1 MVKGSE
7 NRELWERIT
16 SHRLDDPNA
25 RLTFTAR
32 LAREN
37 GWTIGY
43 SLRVVHE
50 YRRFVF
56 LAMTAGHAVT
66 PSEEVDQVWHLHL
79 VYTRDYWGT
88 FCEQVL
94 REPLHHGPTL
104 GGKREAGRFDTQYRR
119 TLEAY
124 ETAFGGPPPGDIW
137 PPPERRFGEDLAWR
151 RINIAR
157 HWVIR
162 KPAAMACIPALINRW
177 LNGWGSRHRRDQQ
190 SQPHVEPAPMVSRTV
205 P

>member
-1 MVKGSE
+1 MVNGSE
-7 NRELWERIT
+7 SRELWERIT
-16 SHRLDDPNA
+16 AHRLDNPNA

-43 SLRVVHE
+43 SLRVVQE

-66 PSEEVDQVWHLHL
+66 PSEDVDQVWHLHL
-79 VYTRDYWGT
+79 VYTRDYWST

-94 REPLHHGPTL
+94 RGPLHNGPTL
-104 GGKREAGRFDTQYRR
+104 GGKREAGRFDMQYRR

-151 RINIAR
+151 RINTER
-157 HWVIR
+157 YWVIR
-162 KPAAMACIPALINRW
+162 KPAAMARIPSLFIRW
-177 LNGWGSRHRRDQQ
+177 LKDLASCCGRDRQ
-190 SQPHVEPAPMVSRTV
+190 SQPHPETEPTIGRTV